1 MPFPLRDPP
10 KAPRRAPVTREEWAI
25 VDAKLEKWD
34 RVVLTYFED
43 PDGQAA
49 RAARVARSTNA
60 VPPPNP
66 PPTLAEASLGLGTL
80 LRRIIDPEDQT
91 KAAMYLAWCAKILG
105 PYLSTA
111 ILRYAFGPEI
121 IKKTLVMINLLPT
134 IAQVEDNRRIHVYA
148 DAITAVT
155 GESMPAACQRLA
167 KMGLQVRTPAGK
179 WKGVT
184 GETLRKRY
192 MQEAGDEFM
201 TMDTFRLLQTWHRA
215 GEPRFLDWLKPLIA
229 QDSSGP

>member
-10 KAPRRAPVTREEWAI
+10 KAPRRAPVTSEEWAI
-25 VDAKLEKWD
+25 VDAKLEEWD

-49 RAARVARSTNA
+49 RAASAARRTNA
-60 VPPPNP
+60 VPPNP
-66 PPTLAEASLGLGTL
+66 LPTPAEALLGLGTL
-80 LRRIIDPEDQT
+80 LSRIMDPED
-91 KAAMYLAWCAKILG
+91 KDRAAMYFVWCARILG
-105 PYLSTA
+105 PDISIEYLRQS
-111 ILRYAFGPEI
+111 FGPEI
-121 IKKTLVMINLLPT
+121 LKKALVKQRGRPT
-134 IAQVEDNRRIHVYA
+134 IAQVGDNRRIHVYA

-192 MQEAGDEFM
+192 MHEAGDEFM
-201 TMDTFRLLQTWHRA
+201 TIDTFRLLQTWHRA